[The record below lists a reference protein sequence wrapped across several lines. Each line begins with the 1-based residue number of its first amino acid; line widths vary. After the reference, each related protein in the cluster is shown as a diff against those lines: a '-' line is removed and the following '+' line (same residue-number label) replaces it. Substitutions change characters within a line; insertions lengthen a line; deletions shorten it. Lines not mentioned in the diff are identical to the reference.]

1 LIDRTQNDGSSA
13 DGRSGRPISHGRLW
27 SKRKTSDSKEHTR
40 RIKKDLLTKI
50 FPSPSPPSRKLLLGD
65 LYMYLLNG
73 LVLAM
78 DDEMEDETGRLNLPA
93 RFSGLAVDSAN
104 EAPPLESRYSW
115 AMEYEVGVTD
125 QEDAERDRAK
135 VRELQRISPVYW
147 AAKTMLCSS
156 QLKEHVRN
164 TPELS
169 RVLEERGFTYD
180 VLKRMCYADQ
190 QFAVMVA
197 DKDMDEL
204 RDVIKRLKVDDAN
217 ALFPDN
223 VPLLPLGISPEQA
236 VIFAS

>member
-1 LIDRTQNDGSSA
+1 
-13 DGRSGRPISHGRLW
+13 
-27 SKRKTSDSKEHTR
+27 
-40 RIKKDLLTKI
+40 
-50 FPSPSPPSRKLLLGD
+50 
-65 LYMYLLNG
+65 MYLLNG

-156 QLKEHVRN
+156 QMKEHVRN

-169 RVLEERGFTYD
+169 RVLGRPTGKCTKED
-180 VLKRMCYADQ
+180 LAPLQDLN
-190 QFAVMVA
+190 
-197 DKDMDEL
+197 KDS
-204 RDVIKRLKVDDAN
+204 VI
-217 ALFPDN
+217 
-223 VPLLPLGISPEQA
+223 IIE
-236 VIFAS
+236 